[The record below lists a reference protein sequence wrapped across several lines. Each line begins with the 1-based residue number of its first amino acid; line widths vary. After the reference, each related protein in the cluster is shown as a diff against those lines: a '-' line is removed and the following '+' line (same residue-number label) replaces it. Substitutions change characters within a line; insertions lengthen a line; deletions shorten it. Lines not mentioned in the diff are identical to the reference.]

1 MNFALAHESLPAL
14 FYGALVSLSI
24 ATISCLI
31 GLLLGVLLVVLDMK
45 GSSAVRWA
53 VLAFTTVIKGTPM
66 LIQIFIAFYV
76 LPQLGIFLPAFWT
89 AALSIGVNS
98 GVYIS
103 TIIHSGV
110 EAVGKGQLEAA
121 KVLGFTNVQ
130 AVWYILVPQTVRI
143 ILPTLGNEFITLIKD
158 SSLASTIGVVE
169 LLKSGWIIRS
179 RTYDAVTVFVL
190 VALFYLVLTSMV
202 TLLISYVAK
211 RMRIPNVNHS

>member
-1 MNFALAHESLPAL
+1 MNFLLAYESLPAL
-14 FYGALVSLSI
+14 FYGALISLAI

-31 GLLLGVLLVVLDMK
+31 GLLLGVFLVVLDTR

-53 VLAFTTVIKGTPM
+53 VLAFTTIIKGTPM

-76 LPQLGIFLPAFWT
+76 LPQMGIFLPAFWT
-89 AALSIGVNS
+89 AALAIGINS

-103 TIIHSGV
+103 TIIHSGIT
-110 EAVGKGQLEAA
+110 AVGTGQMEAA
-121 KVLGFTNVQ
+121 KVLGFTDWQ
-130 AVWYILVPQTVRI
+130 AIWYILAPQTVRI

-202 TLLISYVAK
+202 TFLVSCIAK
-211 RMRIPNVNHS
+211 RMHISHVNHS